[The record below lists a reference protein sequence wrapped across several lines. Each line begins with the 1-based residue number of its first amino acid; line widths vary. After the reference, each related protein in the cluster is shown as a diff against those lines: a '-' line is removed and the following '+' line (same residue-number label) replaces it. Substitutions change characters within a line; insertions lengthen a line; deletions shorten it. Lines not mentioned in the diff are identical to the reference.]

1 MKFWKRGMAL
11 LLAVSACFTFL
22 TACGQTEAAG
32 DQLALAVCVGETP
45 ATYDPIYAEEPGE
58 QTVLNHLY
66 ENLMRLEQDE
76 NGQTVAVNGAA
87 RPLNSEA
94 STTTTED
101 RFTVSWNWMNRWKF
115 S

>member
-1 MKFWKRGMAL
+1 MMM
-11 LLAVSACFTFL
+11 L
-22 TACGQTEAAG
+22 THSSC
-32 DQLALAVCVGETP
+32 
-45 ATYDPIYAEEPGE
+45 
-58 QTVLNHLY
+58 N
-66 ENLMRLEQDE
+66 
-76 NGQTVAVNGAA
+76 AVNGAA